1 MTVCAYPH
9 LHLGIRMSNI
19 TQVCDGGTELNI
31 MKIFIFLIGT
41 LYFLFPTGKPIAPVG
56 APKTD
61 TIPVLDTIPSIKN
74 GGDSLVFYKDSI
86 PGGVEQDLLGD
97 SLIPQGKLIKG
108 VASYYSS
115 KFEGRK
121 TATGTVFRNASMTGA
136 SNHFKLNTL
145 VLVTNLR
152 NNKSVIVLITDRMH
166 NKMKKK
172 GRVIDLTRN
181 AAKQLDFIQKGL
193 TKVSVQPIVPINKN

>member
-1 MTVCAYPH
+1 
-9 LHLGIRMSNI
+9 
-19 TQVCDGGTELNI
+19 
-31 MKIFIFLIGT
+31 MKILIYIIGA
-41 LYFLFPTGKPIAPVG
+41 LYFLLPSGKPMASVG
-56 APKTD
+56 ASQTD
-61 TIPVLDTIPSIKN
+61 TIPVQDTIPTLKT
-74 GGDSLVFYKDSI
+74 GLDSLELYKDSI
-86 PGGVEQDLLGD
+86 PDSIDLLGD
-97 SLIPQGKLIKG
+97 SLVPQGKLIKG

-121 TATGTVFRNASMTGA
+121 TAMGTTFRNAGMTGA

-166 NKMKKK
+166 ARMKKK

-181 AAKQLDFIQKGL
+181 AAKQLDFIQRGL
-193 TKVSVQPIVPINKN
+193 VKVSVQPIVPLAKN

>member
-1 MTVCAYPH
+1 VE
-9 LHLGIRMSNI
+9 
-19 TQVCDGGTELNI
+19 DGTAINI
-31 MKIFIFLIGT
+31 MKLLLYIIGA
-41 LYFLFPTGKPIAPVG
+41 LYFLIPSGKPMASVG
-56 APKTD
+56 ASHAD
-61 TIPVLDTIPSIKN
+61 TIPVQDTIPSLKT

-86 PGGVEQDLLGD
+86 RVGIGEDLLGD
-97 SLIPQGKLIKG
+97 SLMPQGKLIKG

-121 TATGTVFRNASMTGA
+121 TATGTIFRNAGMTGA

-145 VLVTNLR
+145 VMVTNLR

-166 NKMKKK
+166 PRMKKK

-181 AAKQLDFIQKGL
+181 AAKQLDFIQRGL
-193 TKVSVQPIVPINKN
+193 VKVSVQPIVPIAKN

>member
-1 MTVCAYPH
+1 
-9 LHLGIRMSNI
+9 
-19 TQVCDGGTELNI
+19 
-31 MKIFIFLIGT
+31 MKILLYLIGT
-41 LYFLFPTGKPIAPVG
+41 LYFLLPVGKPLATVG
-56 APKTD
+56 ANKND
-61 TIPVLDTIPSIKN
+61 TIPSQDTIPSIKHTV
-74 GGDSLVFYKDSI
+74 DTVIFYKDTI
-86 PGGVEQDLLGD
+86 PGTNTDLLGD

-121 TATGTVFRNASMTGA
+121 TANGTVFRHAGMTGA

-193 TKVSVQPIVPINKN
+193 VKVSVQPIVPLTKN

>member
-1 MTVCAYPH
+1 
-9 LHLGIRMSNI
+9 
-19 TQVCDGGTELNI
+19 
-31 MKIFIFLIGT
+31 MKILIYIIGA
-41 LYFLFPTGKPIAPVG
+41 LYFLLPSGKPMASVG
-56 APKTD
+56 ASQTD
-61 TIPVLDTIPSIKN
+61 TIPVQDTIPTLKT
-74 GGDSLVFYKDSI
+74 GLDSLELYKDSI
-86 PGGVEQDLLGD
+86 PDSIDLLGD
-97 SLIPQGKLIKG
+97 SLVPQGKLIKG

-121 TATGTVFRNASMTGA
+121 TATGTIFRNAGMTGA

-166 NKMKKK
+166 ARMKKK

-181 AAKQLDFIQKGL
+181 AAKQLDFIQRGL
-193 TKVSVQPIVPINKN
+193 VKVSVQPIVPLAKN

>member
-1 MTVCAYPH
+1 
-9 LHLGIRMSNI
+9 
-19 TQVCDGGTELNI
+19 
-31 MKIFIFLIGT
+31 MKILLYLIGT
-41 LYFLFPTGKPIAPVG
+41 LYFLLPVGKPVAIVG
-56 APKTD
+56 EAKTD
-61 TIPVLDTIPSIKN
+61 TIPVLDTIPSIQQA
-74 GGDSLVFYKDSI
+74 GDTVIFHKDTLQDISI
-86 PGGVEQDLLGD
+86 DLLGD
-97 SLIPQGKLIKG
+97 SLVPQGKLIKG

-121 TATGTVFRNASMTGA
+121 TATGTVFRNAGMTGA

-166 NKMKKK
+166 NRMKKK

-181 AAKQLDFIQKGL
+181 AAKQLDFIQRGL
-193 TKVSVQPIVPINKN
+193 VKVSVQPIVPLTKN

>member
-1 MTVCAYPH
+1 
-9 LHLGIRMSNI
+9 
-19 TQVCDGGTELNI
+19 
-31 MKIFIFLIGT
+31 MKILLYLIGT
-41 LYFLFPTGKPIAPVG
+41 LYFLLPVGKPLATFG
-56 APKTD
+56 ENKND
-61 TIPVLDTIPSIKN
+61 TIPVQDTIPSIKQLV
-74 GGDSLVFYKDSI
+74 DTVVFYKDTI
-86 PGGVEQDLLGD
+86 PGANIDLLGD

-121 TATGTVFRNASMTGA
+121 TANGTVFKNAGMTGA

-166 NKMKKK
+166 NRMKKK

-181 AAKQLDFIQKGL
+181 AAKQLDFIQRGL
-193 TKVSVQPIVPINKN
+193 VKVSVQPIVPLTKN

>member
-1 MTVCAYPH
+1 
-9 LHLGIRMSNI
+9 
-19 TQVCDGGTELNI
+19 
-31 MKIFIFLIGT
+31 MKILLYLIGT
-41 LYFLFPTGKPIAPVG
+41 LYFLLPVGKPLATAG
-56 APKTD
+56 GTKMD
-61 TIPVLDTIPSIKN
+61 TIPVQDTIPSILKV
-74 GGDSLVFYKDSI
+74 GDSLILYKDTLLAAD
-86 PGGVEQDLLGD
+86 VDLLGD
-97 SLIPQGKLIKG
+97 SLVPQGKLIKG

-121 TATGTVFRNASMTGA
+121 TATGTVFRNAGMTGA

-166 NKMKKK
+166 QRMKKK

-193 TKVSVQPIVPINKN
+193 VKVSVQPIVPLTKN